1 LTGFS
6 VTDFDRASQIA
17 PIRTFRAADVRFG
30 ERRAEGEGKG
40 GGEGKGR
47 AGSYWLL
54 LVFVSLLYLNLPV
67 LWPALELIHPAKI
80 VAGLALITLLG
91 ETMLGRGTFDFGW
104 PEGGLLIGFLGIAA
118 LSCMTALWPGHAVAA
133 VSDLSKM
140 VLVFFLIVNAATTV
154 RRLRGLMWT
163 MAIGGLIPA
172 VSVLRN
178 YWQGQIVEGRT
189 AWVGIFANPND
200 LAYSLV
206 ILVPIV
212 AFLAVELGWLGR
224 LVVVG
229 MSLVY
234 MAGVYVTFSRGCLIG
249 LVAVIALIAWKQRS
263 MVLKALIIVAI
274 GAAMMFAS
282 RFWSRNEDFKNI
294 SEDDSFQERIATSQ
308 AGLSMFLDHPLLG
321 VGPACSVVA
330 WPLYAPQGLYTRGA
344 LVTHNTFIQ
353 ALSET
358 GALGFVAFMAF
369 VGLGVYH
376 ATKLA
381 GHPSRPN
388 LACVGSGLAIAMVG
402 FFVCGLSNG
411 NVLTWFPYIL
421 VGMVTAARRIEGEN

>member
-1 LTGFS
+1 MTGFS
-6 VTDFDRASQIA
+6 EASIA
-17 PIRTFRAADVRFG
+17 PVRTLRTAELRLG
-30 ERRAEGEGKG
+30 ERRAV
-40 GGEGKGR
+40 GKGR
-47 AGSYWLL
+47 AGSYGLL
-54 LVFVSLLYLNLPV
+54 LVFVFLLYLNLPV
-67 LWPALELIHPAKI
+67 VWPGAEIIHPAKI
-80 VAGLALITLLG
+80 VAGVALITLLG
-91 ETMLGRGTFDFGW
+91 ETMFARGTFELGW

-118 LSCMTALWPGHAVAA
+118 LSCLTALWPGHAVVA
-133 VSDLSKM
+133 VSDLAKM

-172 VSVLRN
+172 VGVLRN
-178 YWQGQIVEGRT
+178 YGQGQIVEGRT

-206 ILVPIV
+206 ILVPIA
-212 AFLAVELGWLGR
+212 AFLAIEMGWLGR
-224 LVVVG
+224 LVLVG

-249 LVAVIALIAWKQRS
+249 LLAVIALIAWKQRS
-263 MVLKALIIVAI
+263 MVLRVLIVLAL
-274 GAAMMFAS
+274 GASMVFAS

-294 SEDDSFQERIATSQ
+294 NGDGSFQQRLATSE

-358 GALGFVAFMAF
+358 GALGFIAFMAF
-369 VGLGVYH
+369 MGLGLYH

-381 GHPSRPN
+381 GHPSRPD
-388 LACVGSGLAIAMVG
+388 LARVGSGLGIALCG
-402 FFVCGLSNG
+402 FFICGLSNG

-421 VGMVTAARRIEGEN
+421 VGMVTAARQIKGEN

>member
-1 LTGFS
+1 MTGLS
-6 VTDFDRASQIA
+6 EISQIA
-17 PIRTFRAADVRFG
+17 PVRFFRASEVHVG
-30 ERRAEGEGKG
+30 ERRAEGN
-40 GGEGKGR
+40 GR

-67 LWPALELIHPAKI
+67 FWPAVEMIHPAKI

-91 ETMLGRGTFDFGW
+91 ETMFGRGAFEFGW

-118 LSCMTALWPGHAVAA
+118 LSCTTALWPGYAVAA
-133 VSDLSKM
+133 VSDLAKM

-163 MAIGGLIPA
+163 MVIGGLIPA
-172 VSVLRN
+172 VGVLKN

-206 ILVPIV
+206 ILVPIA
-212 AFLAVELGWLGR
+212 AFLAIQLGWMGR
-224 LVVVG
+224 LVLVG

-249 LVAVIALIAWKQRS
+249 LAAVIALIAWKQRS
-263 MVLKALIIVAI
+263 MVLKALIVVAL
-274 GAAMMFAS
+274 GASMLFAS

-294 SEDDSFQERIATSQ
+294 NGDGSFQQRLATSE

-330 WPLYAPQGLYTRGA
+330 WPLYAPQGLYTRGS

-358 GALGFVAFMAF
+358 GALGFVAFIAF

-381 GHPSRPN
+381 GHRSRRD
-388 LACVGSGLAIAMVG
+388 LACVGSGLGIALFG
-402 FFVCGLSNG
+402 FLVCGLSNG

-421 VGMVTAARRIEGEN
+421 VGMVTAVRRIEGEN